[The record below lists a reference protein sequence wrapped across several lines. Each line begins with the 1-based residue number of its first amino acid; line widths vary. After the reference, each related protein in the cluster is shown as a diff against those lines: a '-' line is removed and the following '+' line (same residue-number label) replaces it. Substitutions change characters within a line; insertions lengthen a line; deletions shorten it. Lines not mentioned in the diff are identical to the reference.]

1 MKYGVLIVTAFSTA
15 DDRAFVNLGD
25 QMQSEAIRYIYQKM
39 GIPERDI
46 VEIELNDLIGGHTPP
61 AAEQEYVILPININ
75 LELSGFA
82 RIFPLPPHVIPVF
95 LGLSFYASTQLPREL
110 VDYFRCYAPI
120 GCRDESTLQLI
131 RQYHIPAY
139 LFGCVTALLPRGY
152 KAPGKNGAVFFVD
165 VPESF
170 EEYFKSY
177 GKTFDRI
184 ERVTHI
190 RPVGGIHGQAYMRD
204 ETKTLLE
211 RYSSEAELV
220 VTSRLHC
227 MSPCLAMGVPLIP
240 VTDNISTRMAWID
253 RYLQIYTPKTYSEIN
268 WRGQVVDYEDKK
280 QQMLAISVRRIRET
294 VERYGAVCDYSCY
307 LESRNRADYG
317 NFYRERISE
326 IPKERREKLEY
337 IIWGCG
343 QVGIHTYHAMQSM
356 YPDSRLAAVV
366 DSYCEGIF
374 CDGTPIQKPDILE
387 DAEGKYVLIA
397 THSGETCARKR
408 LTLLGREEYRDFLS
422 LSTITG

>member
-1 MKYGVLIVTAFSTA
+1 
-15 DDRAFVNLGD
+15 
-25 QMQSEAIRYIYQKM
+25 
-39 GIPERDI
+39 
-46 VEIELNDLIGGHTPP
+46 
-61 AAEQEYVILPININ
+61 
-75 LELSGFA
+75 
-82 RIFPLPPHVIPVF
+82 
-95 LGLSFYASTQLPREL
+95 
-110 VDYFRCYAPI
+110 
-120 GCRDESTLQLI
+120 
-131 RQYHIPAY
+131 
-139 LFGCVTALLPRGY
+139 
-152 KAPGKNGAVFFVD
+152 
-165 VPESF
+165 
-170 EEYFKSY
+170 
-177 GKTFDRI
+177 
-184 ERVTHI
+184 
-190 RPVGGIHGQAYMRD
+190 MRD